1 MDKSEKI
8 WSKLE
13 AVQKEEDDIRQSIYE
28 LLERLDTLQRK
39 EEELKNE
46 YAAEVLQIGNW
57 QD

>member
-13 AVQKEEDDIRQSIYE
+13 AVQKEQDDIRQSIYE

>member
-13 AVQKEEDDIRQSIYE
+13 VVQKEQDDIRQSIYE

>member
-8 WSKLE
+8 WSRLE
-13 AVQKEEDDIRQSIYE
+13 AVQKEEDEIRQSIYE
-28 LLERLDTLQRK
+28 LLERLDTLRRK

-46 YAAEVLQIGNW
+46 YAAEVLQIKNW